1 MCVSLYR
8 ALRSTFTVA
17 VYSHVSRP
25 TLISNLKNEKL
36 HFNNQFSLLLNLQKF
51 PIFAVEI

>member
-17 VYSHVSRP
+17 VYSHVTRP